1 MGLLEDK
8 VVPGRENRLE
18 ACIAYGG
25 TACGLKMQNRSC
37 LKNQERSFSQAGLCQ
52 LLPTMGMLLT
62 LPETA
67 VIVHGAIG
75 CASNGV
81 GALIG
86 IRLRNIQN
94 GNLKAEDSN
103 WVSTNLTESDVV
115 HGGEAK
121 LEKAIVEVY
130 ERYHPKSIVVFQ
142 TCTPSII
149 GDDVAGIIDRMR
161 ERLDIPILAAY
172 CEGFKTK
179 VWATGYDVAFHAI
192 VHGFIE
198 SDREGRPPR
207 REPGRQNPRPLVNVI
222 NLASVGKPDEDEIT
236 RLLNAVGID
245 VNIGPNF
252 ATREAI
258 RNMTQADLTISVCPT
273 HDDYFVEYLSQ
284 EYGIPYV
291 LKDMPIG
298 LENTR
303 TWLLDIAGHFGLETK
318 AAEVIAAEEQKV
330 LRAVAK
336 YKPLLAG
343 KSVFLSA
350 GEFRALV
357 TGALFQELGLEVAG
371 VRSYHHDHFGK
382 DYYEKLVQ
390 NQRGKN
396 FSVDIANFQPFEL
409 TNLLKRIKP
418 DLFVGHVTDNVWAA
432 KLGLPTLTIFRIF
445 DNYIGYRGFYAVAKK
460 AARILRN
467 SSFNRNFAQH
477 TQNPYKAAWYEQNP
491 FAFIKIQQ
499 EAEGGQER
507 EAANE

>member
-1 MGLLEDK
+1 
-8 VVPGRENRLE
+8 
-18 ACIAYGG
+18 
-25 TACGLKMQNRSC
+25 
-37 LKNQERSFSQAGLCQ
+37 
-52 LLPTMGMLLT
+52 
-62 LPETA
+62 
-67 VIVHGAIG
+67 
-75 CASNGV
+75 
-81 GALIG
+81 
-86 IRLRNIQN
+86 
-94 GNLKAEDSN
+94 
-103 WVSTNLTESDVV
+103 
-115 HGGEAK
+115 
-121 LEKAIVEVY
+121 
-130 ERYHPKSIVVFQ
+130 
-142 TCTPSII
+142 
-149 GDDVAGIIDRMR
+149 
-161 ERLDIPILAAY
+161 
-172 CEGFKTK
+172 
-179 VWATGYDVAFHAI
+179 
-192 VHGFIE
+192 
-198 SDREGRPPR
+198 
-207 REPGRQNPRPLVNVI
+207 
-222 NLASVGKPDEDEIT
+222 
-236 RLLNAVGID
+236 
-245 VNIGPNF
+245 IGPNF

>member
-25 TACGLKMQNRSC
+25 TACGLKTQNRSC

-149 GDDVAGIIDRMR
+149 GDDVASIIDRMR

-222 NLASVGKPDEDEIT
+222 
-236 RLLNAVGID
+236 
-245 VNIGPNF
+245 
-252 ATREAI
+252 
-258 RNMTQADLTISVCPT
+258 
-273 HDDYFVEYLSQ
+273 
-284 EYGIPYV
+284 
-291 LKDMPIG
+291 
-298 LENTR
+298 
-303 TWLLDIAGHFGLETK
+303 
-318 AAEVIAAEEQKV
+318 
-330 LRAVAK
+330 
-336 YKPLLAG
+336 
-343 KSVFLSA
+343 
-350 GEFRALV
+350 
-357 TGALFQELGLEVAG
+357 
-371 VRSYHHDHFGK
+371 
-382 DYYEKLVQ
+382 
-390 NQRGKN
+390 
-396 FSVDIANFQPFEL
+396 
-409 TNLLKRIKP
+409 
-418 DLFVGHVTDNVWAA
+418 
-432 KLGLPTLTIFRIF
+432 
-445 DNYIGYRGFYAVAKK
+445 
-460 AARILRN
+460 
-467 SSFNRNFAQH
+467 
-477 TQNPYKAAWYEQNP
+477 
-491 FAFIKIQQ
+491 
-499 EAEGGQER
+499 
-507 EAANE
+507 